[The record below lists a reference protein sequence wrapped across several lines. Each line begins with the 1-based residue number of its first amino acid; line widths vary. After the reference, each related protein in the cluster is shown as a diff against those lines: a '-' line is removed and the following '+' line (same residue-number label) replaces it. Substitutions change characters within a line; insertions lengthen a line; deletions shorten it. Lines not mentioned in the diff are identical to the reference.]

1 VRESVVILREL
12 STGDK
17 NLVAYI
23 IPREGQKPTREQLRQ
38 YAQERLPEYMVPG
51 QVMLMTTFP
60 QTPNKKIDRKAF
72 PDPETDAREAP
83 DDLEQPGTAVEDALA
98 VLWKELLGLQQVG
111 RHDNFFESGGHS
123 MLAMQLVARV
133 RDRFKVNL
141 PLKNLFERQ
150 TLAGLAET
158 IEALSY
164 SASVK
169 APDRSV
175 GEREVVDV

>member
-1 VRESVVILREL
+1 MAA
-12 STGDK
+12 TD
-17 NLVAYI
+17 
-23 IPREGQKPTREQLRQ
+23 
-38 YAQERLPEYMVPG
+38 
-51 QVMLMTTFP
+51 
-60 QTPNKKIDRKAF
+60 
-72 PDPETDAREAP
+72 TDATVKP
-83 DDLEQPGTAVEDALA
+83 NYDPVALA
-98 VLWKELLGLQQVG
+98 DSYASAADKSAKLLGDYLSRQG
-111 RHDNFFESGGHS
+111 RGGHS